1 MRFLIIDDFPGRYD
15 EFCSLMDKKGH
26 SWIITTDS
34 SAAENIIVSYDS
46 FFNLNFI
53 DGILLDHDMPKRDG
67 RDWAKWIAEKVKSGG
82 AEKVPVI
89 ISSCTG
95 LQGVREEM
103 LVTLQ
108 EAGIG
113 ASINPADHSGCEQE
127 WISWFEGFWENE
139 RLHSI

>member
-15 EFCSLMDKKGH
+15 EFCSLLDSKGH

-67 RDWAKWIAEKVKSGG
+67 REWAKWIAEKVKSGG
-82 AEKVPVI
+82 TEKVPVI
-89 ISSCTG
+89 ISSCTA

-103 LVTLQ
+103 LTTLR
-108 EAGIG
+108 EAGVEAI
-113 ASINPADHSGCEQE
+113 INPADHSGCELE
-127 WISWFEGFWENE
+127 WLSWFENC
-139 RLHSI
+139 S